1 MMRRF
6 ARFLA
11 PPVLATL
18 LAVGA
23 TLPAHAAPTSTLEG
37 LDVSHWQGVIDWKQV
52 AGAGYD
58 FAFAKA
64 TDGRTFKDPGF
75 TYNREAAQFRGL
87 AFGAYHF
94 ARPDKG
100 PNDPAMEV
108 NQFLNVA
115 DPQSGEL
122 IPVLDL
128 EDSGGLTTDE
138 LIAWTWGFL
147 IEFESRTGL
156 KPMIYTGNYFWM
168 TFMRNPRSSPR
179 PATTCCGSP
188 TGACPSPTSRPT
200 TGGPRGQILAVHQL
214 RQRARHRGLRGPR
227 PLPRAVTGRRP
238 GPVRGRAAGGTGARI
253 IGGP

>member
-168 TFMRNPRSSPR
+168 TFMRNTQEFAQAGYDLLWLAHWGVPKPHV
-179 PATTCCGSP
+179 PANNWGGHGAKFWQYTSCGN
-188 TGACPSPTSRPT
+188 
-200 TGGPRGQILAVHQL
+200 V
-214 RQRARHRGLRGPR
+214 
-227 PLPRAVTGRRP
+227 P
-238 GPVRGRAAGGTGARI
+238 G
-253 IGGP
+253 IGGCVDLDHYLGQSLDDVLVP